1 MQRASRVT
9 ARVDGIVESRRLAA
23 SLGAE
28 VRAARERRRLTQ
40 AALGRRV
47 GLSQSRVS
55 AIERGLGVGVPFEV
69 WVGLGIALGRP
80 LSVAFSRPTDSAE
93 TLTDAGHL
101 EIQEYLLEIGRRN
114 GRHGW
119 FEQPS
124 RPSDP
129 SHSID
134 VFDIDPANACLL
146 ILEAW
151 NRFGDLGAAARSS
164 DRKVAETAERARRAN
179 GPARVCLCWV
189 VRDTAANRAI
199 VRRCPQVLASRFRAT
214 SSRWVA
220 ALENGA
226 QPPSEPGIVWFD
238 PSRRR
243 LRAMRLGG

>member
-1 MQRASRVT
+1 MRRSSRVS
-9 ARVDGIVESRRLAA
+9 ARADGIVESRRLAA

-28 VRAARERRRLTQ
+28 VKSARLRRRLTQ

-47 GLSQSRVS
+47 GLSQSRIS

-80 LSVAFSRPTDSAE
+80 LSIAFSRPTDAAE
-93 TLTDAGHL
+93 TLADAGHL
-101 EIQEYLLEIGRRN
+101 EVQEYLLEIGRRN
-114 GRHGW
+114 GRRGW
-119 FEQPS
+119 FEQPT

-134 VFDIDPANACLL
+134 VFEADPVNACLL

-164 DRKVAETAERARRAN
+164 DRKVADAAIRTGSATS
-179 GPARVCLCWV
+179 PMRVCLCWV

-199 VRRCPQVLASRFRAT
+199 VRRYPQILSSRFRA
-214 SSRWVA
+214 SSRQWVA
-220 ALENGA
+220 ALEKGSE
-226 QPPSEPGIVWFD
+226 PPMEPGIVWFD

-243 LRAMRLGG
+243 LRAMRLGR